1 MAEGASGLSQAE
13 IDAKNKRM
21 AEGSWKERK
30 PVNWS
35 TVDYGPENL
44 RFDPRAGGTNIYD
57 DRYRQALATFERG
70 TPLQQEEI
78 LGRMQLGQRAG
89 QAHRAM
95 RGSGPL
101 GAAAGMRPLVQQQLG
116 TASRMGQARGQR
128 EMAQKAALGRSIQ
141 HAGQVDTAK
150 AASESAR
157 MQAISAFKRGA
168 KGDADAAARQQASM
182 WLMLAGRGAGA
193 AEDWYNQEPMQ
204 TYDV

>member
-1 MAEGASGLSQAE
+1 MAWYDL
-13 IDAKNKRM
+13 
-21 AEGSWKERK
+21 
-30 PVNWS
+30 S

-57 DRYRQALATFERG
+57 DRYRQALATFEQG

-78 LGRMQLGQRAG
+78 LGRMQLGQQAG

-116 TASRMGQARGQR
+116 TAGQMGQARGQR

-141 HAGQVDTAK
+141 QAGAVDTAK
-150 AASESAR
+150 AASETAR

-168 KGDADAAARQQASM
+168 AEDAAAAEKQQRSM
-182 WLMLAGRGAGA
+182 WAMIAAQGAGEA
-193 AEDWYNQEPMQ
+193 KDWYDQQQMQ

>member
-1 MAEGASGLSQAE
+1 MAWYDL
-13 IDAKNKRM
+13 
-21 AEGSWKERK
+21 
-30 PVNWS
+30 S
-35 TVDYGPENL
+35 TVDYGTENL

-78 LGRMQLGQRAG
+78 LGRMQLGQQAG

-116 TASRMGQARGQR
+116 TAGQMGQARGQR

-141 HAGQVDTAK
+141 QAGQVDIAK

-157 MQAISAFKRGA
+157 LKAITDFKRRARMG
-168 KGDADAAARQQASM
+168 ADAAAQAEGST
-182 WLMLAGRGAGA
+182 WAMLAAQGAGEA
-193 AEDWYNQEPMQ
+193 KDWYDQQQMQ